1 METKPKY
8 KITLSDGTVLDD
20 LYLNGDN
27 FISTSEIAEDAFA
40 GNCSPVIIESENV
53 NEIHDHMDL
62 IQITKMD
69 GDWWFILKDISE
81 EELAKAKMQSD
92 IAYIAMMTNVEL

>member
-8 KITLSDGTVLDD
+8 KITLSEGTVLDD

-27 FISTSEIAEDAFA
+27 FISTSEITEDIFA
-40 GNCSPVIIESENV
+40 GNCSPVVIESENV
-53 NEIHDHMDL
+53 NEIHDNMEL